1 MVVAS
6 PKEVRAARA
15 FLQRKGALSSDIP
28 PRKFANSAKEL
39 NMGFRQLLRLIA
51 RLYSG
56 GQAQQ
61 EFRMSVIAA
70 EAEKGAS
77 VEP

>member
-1 MVVAS
+1 MAVAS

-15 FLQRKGALSSDIP
+15 FLQTRDIRSGDIP

-39 NMGFRQLLRLIA
+39 NMGFRELLRMIS

-56 GQAQQ
+56 GQAQSR
-61 EFRMSVIAA
+61 FRVEIIAA
-70 EAEKGAS
+70 EAEKG
-77 VEP
+77 

>member
-1 MVVAS
+1 VAVVAS

-15 FLQRKGALSSDIP
+15 FLRNQGALSSDIP

-39 NMGFRQLLRLIA
+39 NMGFRKLLRLIA

-56 GQAQQ
+56 GQNQQ
-61 EFRMSVIAA
+61 QFRMSAIAAAA
-70 EAEKGAS
+70 EAGK
-77 VEP
+77 

>member
-1 MVVAS
+1 MALAS
-6 PKEVRAARA
+6 PKEIRAARA
-15 FLQRKGALSSDIP
+15 FLQNRGARSSDIP

-39 NMGFRQLLRLIA
+39 NMGFRELLRLIS

-61 EFRMSVIAA
+61 QFRMSAIAA
-70 EAEKGAS
+70 AAETEKG
-77 VEP
+77 

>member
-1 MVVAS
+1 MAVAS

-15 FLQRKGALSSDIP
+15 FLQRKGVRSSDIP
-28 PRKFANSAKEL
+28 PRKFANSAREL
-39 NMGFRQLLRLIA
+39 NMGFRQLLRLIS

-56 GQAQQ
+56 GQGQQ
-61 EFRMSVIAA
+61 QFRMSVIAA
-70 EAEKGAS
+70 EAEKGVS